1 MSARRLP
8 LTHRS
13 YRAAMRLCAHLL
25 LPAAGLGLGIVATEA
40 TAQASPARG
49 PVADGASGV
58 GAGDRAPPS
67 DASDAPEARG
77 AAHPH
82 LARGTEPAVV
92 AVPPERPAAPA
103 FHPLLPWNGRE
114 AALARPEARALLD
127 HFWAAGPPV
136 GRMIGAGG
144 VPLAWRVF
152 LQPDRA
158 AERGA
163 VLIVSGRTETMAK
176 YQETVWDLYQAGWSV
191 YLHDHRGQGLSGRE
205 PAVDREGW
213 RQHGHVERFDDY
225 VDDLRQMVRTL
236 LLPAGHRELRLL
248 AHSMGGAISARLLQQ
263 DTPEAEAFG
272 AVALLSPMMA
282 IRGLG
287 DATADGLLCGVARG
301 AQALG
306 LGARYIPG
314 GADWRERDF
323 DGNRLTGSA
332 LRLERLHA
340 VYRAQPEARLGSAT
354 FGWTVQACAGARA
367 AREQAARIRQPLL
380 LAIGEDDRIVHP
392 RGAHAFCA
400 AWRAADP
407 QVRRCGGADGGPWL
421 LPGARHE
428 LLIERDALRTPVLQ
442 AVLRFFERPQLV
454 HQAEPSHRSQA
465 PAAARSSAPAQGQ
478 AAR

>member
-1 MSARRLP
+1 
-8 LTHRS
+8 
-13 YRAAMRLCAHLL
+13 MRLGARLL
-25 LPAAGLGLGIVATEA
+25 LPAAGLGLGIVATEGM
-40 TAQASPARG
+40 AQAASSAAVSVRD
-49 PVADGASGV
+49 AASG
-58 GAGDRAPPS
+58 AAASALPS
-67 DASDAPEARG
+67 DASAAPDARVAAQDHAHTPAARRTG
-77 AAHPH
+77 PAA
-82 LARGTEPAVV
+82 LAA
-92 AVPPERPAAPA
+92 PPGRTAAPA
-103 FHPLLPWNGRE
+103 FHPRLPWDGRE
-114 AALARPEARALLD
+114 AALALPEARLLLD
-127 HFWAAGPPV
+127 RFWAAGPPV
-136 GRMIGAGG
+136 GRMIGVGG

-191 YLHDHRGQGLSGRE
+191 YLYDHRGQGLSGRE
-205 PAVDREGW
+205 PAVDREGR

-225 VDDLRQMVRTL
+225 VDDLRELVRTR

-263 DTPEAEAFG
+263 DTPEAAAFG

-287 DATADGLLCGVARG
+287 DATADGLLCGVARS
-301 AQALG
+301 ADALG

-314 GADWRERDF
+314 GGDWRERDF

-380 LAIGEDDRIVHP
+380 LAIGEGDRIVHP
-392 RGAHAFCA
+392 QGAQAFCA

-421 LPGARHE
+421 LPDARHE

-442 AVLRFFERPQLV
+442 AVLRFFERPQL
-454 HQAEPSHRSQA
+454 AL
-465 PAAARSSAPAQGQ
+465 PAQELPTQ
-478 AAR
+478 ELPTQELPAHPRPAP